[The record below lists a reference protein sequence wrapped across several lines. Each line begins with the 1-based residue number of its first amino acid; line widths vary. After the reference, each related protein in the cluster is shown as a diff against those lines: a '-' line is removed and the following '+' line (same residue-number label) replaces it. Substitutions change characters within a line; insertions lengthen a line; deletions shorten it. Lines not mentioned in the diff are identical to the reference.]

1 MDEVSKICLSE
12 KENTKAPL
20 NCWETDF
27 DESVPEKLGKLGK
40 NIRPIYLHKRRFSSC
55 DRKSETTEK
64 PTEIITTIEDTTT
77 GVHAIAT
84 PIRAPSQGK
93 KIY

>member
-27 DESVPEKLGKLGK
+27 DESVPEKLRKLGK
-40 NIRPIYLHKRRFSSC
+40 NIRPIYLNKSLFPSC
-55 DRKSETTEK
+55 GRESETTEK
-64 PTEIITTIEDTTT
+64 P
-77 GVHAIAT
+77 VAT
-84 PIRAPSQGK
+84 PIRAPNQG
-93 KIY
+93 